1 MNVAGALSRPLL
13 LRISGTAALGWLLWG
28 LASRFD
34 AFDSRWRIGG
44 ALLIT
49 LSVGLV
55 AWGHARRQERKLGR
69 VLHVA
74 APHAADPAAP
84 SFSELDRKDLASGV
98 GRLLITLSRE
108 LEAAQTL
115 RATENEALRTALEG
129 IGNGFIVSSQDGAVQ
144 FLSPKARQYWA
155 VSADWPRQAL
165 RTEALFRA
173 RESVYDAWRNAVEQ
187 GGVVQDLYESGD
199 GMESLL
205 TVHAP
210 LRLRAGRQEWL
221 TAQLDTSE
229 VALMRLIRRDFVG
242 NLAHE
247 LRNALAKLKANA
259 EVAALAPDAADRAKY
274 MQRALQAISELNALQ
289 QGLMDLYVLETG
301 LEPLQTRCLH
311 LPTFLRQVYEG
322 LRTETDGRGVTFD
335 LGATPDLQLLLDP
348 QKITRVLTNL
358 VQNAL
363 KHTPAEGRIT
373 LSAAKSPLPL
383 HQPEFRAGLPSNL
396 SPEEKGFLRAGDA
409 VIVSVRDSGPGIP
422 ALHIPRAFERLHRLD
437 DDATQGVGLGLSL
450 ARYAIRAH
458 GGLVWGINNQPG
470 PGITFSFS
478 LPASPDRA
486 DPGAARGW
494 DLQRETQGI
503 DVHQPLQQN
512 NRRGAE
518 QEADQRLVDV
528 VVPQMHA
535 GPDHQRR
542 QQQ

>member
-13 LRISGTAALGWLLWG
+13 LRSGGMAALGWFLWG

-44 ALLIT
+44 AFLIT
-49 LSVGLV
+49 LSVCLV
-55 AWGHARRQERKLGR
+55 AWAHARRQERKLAR
-69 VLHVA
+69 VLRGA
-74 APHAADPAAP
+74 AADPAAP

-98 GRLLITLSRE
+98 NRILTTLRRE
-108 LEAAQTL
+108 LEAAKAL

-173 RESVYDAWRNAVEQ
+173 RESVYDAWRHAVEQ
-187 GGVVQDLYESGD
+187 GVVVQDLYESGD

-210 LRLRAGRQEWL
+210 LRRRAGRQEWL

-259 EVAALAPDAADRAKY
+259 EVAALAANAADRAKY

-322 LRTETDGRGVTFD
+322 LRAETDARGVAFD
-335 LGATPDLQLLLDP
+335 LGAAPDLRLLLDP
-348 QKITRVLTNL
+348 RKIARVLTNL

-363 KHTPAEGRIT
+363 KHTPTEGRIT
-373 LSAAKSPLPL
+373 LSAAQAPLPL
-383 HQPEFRAGLPSNL
+383 RHPAFRAGLPSNL

-458 GGLVWGINNQPG
+458 GGLIWGVNNQPG

-478 LPASPDRA
+478 LPAP
-486 DPGAARGW
+486 PGSAAAAAARGRA
-494 DLQRETQGI
+494 LQREPQGI

-518 QEADQRLVDV
+518 QEADQRLADV
-528 VVPQMHA
+528 VVAQMHA
-535 GPDHQRR
+535 GPDH
-542 QQQ
+542 